1 MFEYSMEILTPQKK
15 LTAHFLVQL
24 SIATFIGFFLSAG
37 AGGIQQIL

>member
-1 MFEYSMEILTPQKK
+1 MFEYSIEILTPQKK

-24 SIATFIGFFLSAG
+24 SIATLVFFLSAG

>member
-15 LTAHFLVQL
+15 TNSSFPGTIKHSYF
-24 SIATFIGFFLSAG
+24 GFFLSAG